1 MTRRIVVVG
10 GGQAAI
16 SFAAKARTLDA
27 DASIV
32 MLGEEMTAP
41 YQRPPLS
48 KAYLSGDL
56 PLDRLLLR
64 DHDWYEQNRI
74 AWRGGIR
81 VVAIDRQ
88 TASIRTAGGEQIGY
102 DTLVLATGSRA
113 NRLPASIGGDLPG
126 VLSMRTIEDAD
137 ALASRIAA
145 GRRMLVVGGGY
156 IGLEAAAVAR
166 KHGVEVVLLEAAQRI
181 LGRVAC
187 SQTADY
193 YRTLHRSHGVDV
205 REDTALSRLEAS
217 ADGIAAVLGDGTTL
231 DIDLVVVGIGIR
243 PNAELAEAAGL
254 KTGDGILVDEHART
268 TDPAILAI
276 GDCARFPHRGSTAR
290 LESVPHAIQQAEAA
304 AQSLLGDPAPY
315 EAKPWFWSDQY
326 DVKLQIAGLNQGYD
340 RTVVREGR
348 REGSQS
354 VWYYAHDA
362 LLAVDAMNDA
372 PAFMAA
378 RKIIEAGR
386 SVPPH
391 AAADPASNLR
401 DYV

>member
-27 DASIV
+27 NASIV

-88 TASIRTAGGEQIGY
+88 TTSIRTAGGERIGY

-205 REDTALSRLEAS
+205 REDTALSRLEGS
-217 ADGIAAVLGDGTTL
+217 ADGITAVLGDRTTL

-340 RTVVREGR
+340 RTIVREGR